1 MYTDTS
7 SLRRD
12 MAELIRLAN
21 QIEVN
26 QKAEEKSKERLENE
40 IKSLAALAKDNRE
53 ALSIATGAIDL
64 LRQVSDKAVV
74 DAYKFLEDSLNNS
87 LARMFA
93 NTTRKI
99 HLKEYTRDGQYPQL
113 EIELEVAGGITRSL
127 KADSGHG
134 IAQIVS
140 LLSILSLIV
149 ITNSRRI
156 LVMDEIISG
165 LSTNSRKI
173 VSDILWAFTEIGF
186 QFIVNDHGFV
196 PKGSRVYYLEMSGD
210 VSGVKE
216 TYIEQEGVYL
226 NNIESDKYGSGYTKE
241 RFVATNPVVTD
252 DDQVDTDNPIDTD
265 KSSNGQIVNDG
276 DVISL

>member
-53 ALSIATGAIDL
+53 ALNIATGAIDL

-241 RFVATNPVVTD
+241 RFVVTNPVVTD

-265 KSSNGQIVNDG
+265 KNSNGQVVNDG

>member
-241 RFVATNPVVTD
+241 RFVVTNPVVTD

>member
-241 RFVATNPVVTD
+241 RFVVTNPVVTD

-265 KSSNGQIVNDG
+265 KSSNGQVVNDG